1 MEAVMSDNYSVLT
14 EENKIIA
21 DNFIDFLFFR
31 QKSNSDETMEAMR
44 EVEEGRA
51 VGPFHSVEE
60 LMADLY
66 A

>member
-1 MEAVMSDNYSVLT
+1 MSDNYSVLT
-14 EENKIIA
+14 DENKIIA

-31 QKSNSDETMEAMR
+31 QQSNSDETMEAIR
-44 EVEEGRA
+44 EVKEGKT